1 VFKEKPSY
9 TLFNILPYT
18 YQISKLISI
27 SMALHG
33 FIGTQ
38 IELKSPA
45 DKFYKIFKGQG
56 HLIPNVS
63 SGHIKGIQVHEGD
76 WETHGSV
83 KIWNYHLAYIYILF
97 FLVEYDD
104 ENKAATLIGLDGEM
118 FKYYKCIKGIFQ
130 FAQKG
135 DVSVANLTIHYEKR
149 NANVEAPDRY
159 VGLMVTLVR
168 DLDAHF
174 AKA

>member
-1 VFKEKPSY
+1 M
-9 TLFNILPYT
+9 LFNILPYT

-45 DKFYKIFKGQG
+45 DKFYKIFKGQA

-63 SGHIKGIQVHEGD
+63 SGHIKGVQVHEGD

-83 KIWNYHLAYIYILF
+83 KIWNYHLGDEVGTLKEK
-97 FLVEYDD
+97 VKYDD
-104 ENKAATLIGLDGEM
+104 ENKAATLTGLDGEM
-118 FKYYKCIKGIFQ
+118 FKYYKSIKGIFQ
-130 FAQKG
+130 FAQMG

-149 NANVEAPDRY
+149 NTDVEAPDRY

>member
-1 VFKEKPSY
+1 
-9 TLFNILPYT
+9 
-18 YQISKLISI
+18 
-27 SMALHG
+27 MALHG

-63 SGHIKGIQVHEGD
+63 SGHIKGVQLHEGD

-83 KIWNYHLAYIYILF
+83 KIWNYHLGDEVGTF
-97 FLVEYDD
+97 KEKVEYDD
-104 ENKAATLIGLDGEM
+104 KNKVATLTGLDGEM
-118 FKYYKCIKGIFQ
+118 FKYYKSFKAIFQ
-130 FAQKG
+130 FTQKG
-135 DVSVANLTIHYEKR
+135 EVSVANLTIHYEKR
-149 NANVEAPDRY
+149 NADVEAPDRY

-174 AKA
+174 GKA